1 MRRSTATRAP
11 ACMPTTTV
19 AIPASLDLPSVLAF
33 TERVATLPDSDEYVL
48 DFDRMRHVEPFG
60 MLLVSSE
67 IRKLARRNC
76 APKIVCSNFK
86 HHTYAAHMGFFRSFD
101 LAHGNAPGEARG
113 SSNYLPITILE
124 TAEVE
129 QEAFRAGVEVGA
141 QIEAISG
148 RMSAMLCGED
158 AGAMFDTLTYSIRE
172 IVRNV
177 VEHSGAE
184 RFGICAQH
192 WPSKRRVEVAI
203 LDKGIGLRASLSRN
217 PHIDTSDDKKAVN
230 YALMPAVSGK
240 AFKGAR
246 QRRGNW
252 INSGFGLY
260 MTNRICRNGGNF
272 FIASGDTGML
282 LTRGEGK
289 RYYSCAFD
297 GTAVR
302 MTMDTSRLAGLRD
315 ALAQYRDEGFEFQ
328 RRYSE
333 IVNID
338 PSAASLMLSEDF
350 KTSALDRLL
359 ARLRVARLT
368 D

>member
-1 MRRSTATRAP
+1 VLEITQR
-11 ACMPTTTV
+11 
-19 AIPASLDLPSVLAF
+19 IASL
-33 TERVATLPDSDEYVL
+33 PDAEEYVL
-48 DFDRMRHVEPFG
+48 DFARMRHVEPFG
-60 MLLVSSE
+60 MLLLSSE
-67 IRKLARRNC
+67 IRKLARRGC
-76 APKIVCSNFK
+76 APRILCSNFK
-86 HHTYAAHMGFFRSFD
+86 HHTYAAHMGFFKSFD

-124 TAEVE
+124 TAQVE
-129 QEAFRAGVEVGA
+129 REAVSAGLEVGA
-141 QIEAISG
+141 RIEAISG
-148 RMSAMLCGED
+148 HMSAMLCGEEE
-158 AGAMFDTLTYSIRE
+158 GAMFDTLTYSIRE
-172 IVRNV
+172 MVRNV

-192 WPSKRRVEVAI
+192 WPSRRRVEVAI
-203 LDKGIGLRASLSRN
+203 LDRGMGLRASLSRN

-246 QRRGNW
+246 QLKGNW
-252 INSGFGLY
+252 VNSGFGLY
-260 MTNRICRNGGNF
+260 LTNRICRNGGNF

-289 RYYSCAFD
+289 RYFSCALD

-315 ALAQYRDEGFEFQ
+315 ALAQYREEGFEFQ
-328 RRYSE
+328 RRYRE
-333 IVNID
+333 IVSID

-350 KTSALDRLL
+350 EQSALERAL
-359 ARLRVARLT
+359 ARLGLRRS
-368 D
+368 